1 MMKKC
6 CDNILSQFYF
16 SLHHFNVIKLCC
28 LSYLYSPELSEH
40 EKAAIFLDAFSGTD
54 FTVNAVYYDI
64 ETKKLFDPLGVAFK
78 DYRTSNLRLS
88 NFMDKSKGLVKF
100 RSSLIRMIRLAS
112 EMNFKVDPELLNIA
126 EED

>member
-1 MMKKC
+1 ML
-6 CDNILSQFYF
+6 NL
-16 SLHHFNVIKLCC
+16 FNR
-28 LSYLYSPELSEH
+28 PELSEH

-64 ETKKLFDPLGVAFK
+64 ETKTLFDPLGVAFK

-88 NFMDKSKGLVKF
+88 NFMDKSKGLVNF

-112 EMNFKVDPELLNIA
+112 EMNFKIDPELLTIA

>member
-1 MMKKC
+1 MKT
-6 CDNILSQFYF
+6 N
-16 SLHHFNVIKLCC
+16 
-28 LSYLYSPELSEH
+28 PELNQNEESEV
-40 EKAAIFLDAFSGTD
+40 FLDDFSGTD

-64 ETKKLFDPLGVAFK
+64 RTRTLFDPLGVAFK

-88 NFMDKSKGLVKF
+88 NFMDKSNGLIKF

-112 EMNFKVDPELLNIA
+112 EMNFKIDRELLTIV